1 MSGQPK
7 VDTHASAAELCVIGH
22 RPSASVTPRATDN
35 FGCACIQFARSENP
49 SYTWLPVNV
58 IILDWIFL
66 SFIEIVSFIHFEG
79 FNCDENLT
87 HNLTARLFVKE
98 KAHLRQTYSG

>member
-35 FGCACIQFARSENP
+35 FGCARIQFVRSEIP

-58 IILDWIFL
+58 IILNWIF
-66 SFIEIVSFIHFEG
+66 SSVTNIRIFCPNISYRFG
-79 FNCDENLT
+79 FFL
-87 HNLTARLFVKE
+87 
-98 KAHLRQTYSG
+98 